1 MNEALQNIIY
11 VLITCVSAVVIKEIL
26 RLVNKKIDELQ
37 ATTELV
43 NHETLNSYVDH
54 VQRIVNDVV
63 LMVNQ
68 TYVDSLRASGQF
80 TADAHTEAKN
90 KAIELAK
97 ELITEES
104 KNMIILVYGDFDAY
118 LNTMIESLVA
128 QHKVNKTETN

>member
-11 VLITCVSAVVIKEIL
+11 VLITCVSAVIIKEVL
-26 RLVNKKIDELQ
+26 RLLNQKIDEIQ

-68 TYVDSLRASGQF
+68 TYVESLKKAGVF
-80 TADAHTEAKN
+80 TEEAHTEAKN
-90 KAIELAK
+90 KAMELARQ
-97 ELITEES
+97 LITDES
-104 KNMIILVYGDFDAY
+104 KQMIILVYGDFDAY

-128 QHKVNKTETN
+128 QNKVNKTETN